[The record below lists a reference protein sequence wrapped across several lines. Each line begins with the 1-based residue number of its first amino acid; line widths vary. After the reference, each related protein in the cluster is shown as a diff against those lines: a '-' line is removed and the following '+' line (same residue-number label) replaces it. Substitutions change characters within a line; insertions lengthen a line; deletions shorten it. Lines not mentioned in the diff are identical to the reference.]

1 MTRTV
6 KRTLSLVLALV
17 MICSTL
23 GIMTF
28 AQERAVVLECYW
40 CEDSERFAYSHAG
53 EQFNRIVECPTHGG
67 HDAEEWY
74 VGQYYRCLDCGGLV
88 FTRTSTKYI
97 CLD

>member
-1 MTRTV
+1 M
-6 KRTLSLVLALV
+6 A
-17 MICSTL
+17 
-23 GIMTF
+23 F

-40 CEDSERFAYSHAG
+40 CKDSERFAYSHAG